1 MVKGNDGY
9 RCMEIRVAE
18 LTRRDLPAI
27 DLLEKA
33 CWPAE
38 LQASAALLE
47 SRFDSGHTMVGAWLE
62 NRLLGLIAYRHVMF
76 DPGDIEAF
84 PKNFVEFASGQRQ
97 DQFNAVYG
105 YNMSVHPEMRGSSLI
120 HNLLSGAIDRVRAE
134 GCRYIVGDGRCPSYN
149 GGEESGKIIRQSPV
163 FKAAIDRYMQGG
175 TFPTMEEFLAD
186 PALRFFHRTMHCRF
200 VRVLPDFFPGDR
212 ASGGYR
218 VIYCAEL
225 N

>member
-9 RCMEIRVAE
+9 GGMGIRVAE
-18 LTRRDLPAI
+18 LARHDLPAI
-27 DLLEKA
+27 NLLEKA
-33 CWPAE
+33 CWPVE
-38 LQASAALLE
+38 LQARPDLLL
-47 SRFDSGHTMVGAWLE
+47 SRFDSGHTMIGAWIE
-62 NRLLGLIAYRHVMF
+62 NHLLGLIAYRHVTF
-76 DPGDIEAF
+76 YPDDIEAF

-97 DQFNAVYG
+97 DEFNAVYG
-105 YNMSVHPEMRGSSLI
+105 YNMSVHPEMRGSGLI
-120 HNLLSGAIDRVRAE
+120 RNLLTGAIDRVRAE

-175 TFPTMEEFLAD
+175 AFPTMEEFLAD

-200 VRVLPDFFPGDR
+200 VLVLPDFFPGDQ